1 MRALAEDFLIT
12 ADPVEF
18 AVRRLDFI
26 PDKWQ
31 GDVLRSQAGKLLMNC
46 CRQSGKSTVTSILAL
61 HEALYKLDQ
70 LILLLSPSMRQ
81 SRELFRKVQ
90 EFLAIY
96 QASAGVKVKL
106 PEDNKL
112 ECMFENDSRIVS
124 LPSKEQ
130 TIRGFSAANLI
141 IIDESSRVEDEV
153 YYTIR
158 PMLAVSGGRIILLST
173 PFGKRGF
180 FHKEWG
186 NDDFEK
192 YKITADECPR
202 ITKEFL
208 EQEKRDL
215 GEFYFQQEYMCE
227 FMDIEGMVF
236 RSFADAEL
244 YSDEFIAL

>member
-1 MRALAEDFLIT
+1 MMALVEDFLIT

-18 AVRRLDFI
+18 SVRRLDFT
-26 PDKWQ
+26 PDPWQ
-31 GDVLRSQAGKLLMNC
+31 ADVLRSDANKLLMNC
-46 CRQSGKSTVTSILAL
+46 CRQSGKSTITAILAL
-61 HEALYKLDQ
+61 HEAMFKLDQ

-96 QASAGVKVKL
+96 QVKSEVKVNL

-112 ECMFENDSRIVS
+112 ECRFENDSRIVS

-153 YYTIR
+153 YYSIR

-173 PFGKRGF
+173 PFGKRGH
-180 FHKEWG
+180 FHKEWS

-192 YKITADECPR
+192 YKITANDCPR

-208 EQEKRDL
+208 EKEKRDL
-215 GEFYFQQEYMCE
+215 GEFYYQQEYMCE
-227 FMDIEGMVF
+227 FVDIEGMVF
-236 RSFADAEL
+236 RSFAEPEL
-244 YSDEFIAL
+244 YTDAFRAL

>member
-1 MRALAEDFLIT
+1 MQALIEDFIIT

-18 AVRRLDFI
+18 AVRRLDFS
-26 PDKWQ
+26 PDPWQ

-46 CRQSGKSTVTSILAL
+46 CRQSGKSTVTAILAL
-61 HEALYKLDQ
+61 HEALFKLDQ
-70 LILLLSPSMRQ
+70 LILLLSPSLRQ

-96 QASAGVKVKL
+96 QVNAQSKVKL

-112 ECMFENDSRIVS
+112 ECQFENLSRIVS
-124 LPSKEQ
+124 LPSAER

-173 PFGKRGF
+173 PFGKRGH
-180 FHKEWG
+180 FHKEWT

-192 YKITADECPR
+192 YKVTADECPR

-227 FMDIEGMVF
+227 FLDIEGMVF

-244 YSDEFIAL
+244 YSDAFVAL